1 MEPQNSIMAQY
12 KALFR
17 ADGVALEINDDA
29 LESIC
34 EKAMQKNTGARAL
47 RSIIEEILLDIMFEI
62 PKDDNIA
69 RVTITKDYIEGRGC
83 PFLEMR

>member
-29 LESIC
+29 L
-34 EKAMQKNTGARAL
+34 
-47 RSIIEEILLDIMFEI
+47 
-62 PKDDNIA
+62 
-69 RVTITKDYIEGRGC
+69 RVD
-83 PFLEMR
+83 L

>member
-1 MEPQNSIMAQY
+1 MIPEFLGRIPVIAKFNQLDKKALARILMEPQNSIMARY

-34 EKAMQKNTGARAL
+34 EKAMQKNTGARG
-47 RSIIEEILLDIMFEI
+47 S
-62 PKDDNIA
+62 
-69 RVTITKDYIEGRGC
+69 
-83 PFLEMR
+83 

>member
-1 MEPQNSIMAQY
+1 MH
-12 KALFR
+12 
-17 ADGVALEINDDA
+17 

-62 PKDDNIA
+62 LKMI
-69 RVTITKDYIEGRGC
+69 ILQE
-83 PFLEMR
+83 LL